1 MEGLTTMAPVSEQP
15 GRASLGLTGNVG
27 ADLRLARERLGWDLA
42 ALSARLR
49 IRLPYLEAIEDGR
62 LDDLP
67 GNAYAVGFLRT
78 YAGAVG
84 LDPDE
89 ISRRFRAEVADVNRR
104 TELVFPAPVPER
116 GVPALAVVLVGLVI
130 VVGAYAAWYKLSSS
144 RPSQEE
150 PVAALPQR
158 LLPLVPP
165 PTPGPVQPAYSVTPA
180 AAPAATP
187 QVAQLGTAPTPSPV
201 AIAAQ
206 AAAPVQVPPAV
217 VIPVPV
223 PVPVTIPG
231 VTPPPSAATPPA
243 AAAAG
248 TTSNPLGTLNPDGG
262 RLLVRAKEDAWVQ
275 LKDKTTGNVVAE
287 HVLKAGETM
296 PVPNRTGLLLAVG
309 NAGGTELLL
318 DGQPTPSLGTQ
329 GMVRRNLPMEVDQ
342 VRDGKLAAN
351 YVAPAAPAAAPGT
364 QPRPATAN

>member
-1 MEGLTTMAPVSEQP
+1 MAPVSEQP
-15 GRASLGLTGNVG
+15 GRASLGVSGKVG

-42 ALSARLR
+42 SLSARLR

-144 RPSQEE
+144 RPSQQE

-158 LLPLVPP
+158 LQPLAT
-165 PTPGPVQPAYSVTPA
+165 PTPQPLQPPFSPASAPAPAPLAVQPAPAPVAVAAQPAPPA
-180 AAPAATP
+180 ASAPN
-187 QVAQLGTAPTPSPV
+187 
-201 AIAAQ
+201 
-206 AAAPVQVPPAV
+206 V

-223 PVPVTIPG
+223 PVPVSIPG
-231 VTPPPSAATPPA
+231 VTPPPPA
-243 AAAAG
+243 AAPPNATTATAAA
-248 TTSNPLGTLNPDGG
+248 SNPLGTLNPDGG

-275 LKDKTTGNVVAE
+275 LKDKSTGNVVAE

-296 PVPNRTGLLLAVG
+296 PVPNRSGLLLAVG